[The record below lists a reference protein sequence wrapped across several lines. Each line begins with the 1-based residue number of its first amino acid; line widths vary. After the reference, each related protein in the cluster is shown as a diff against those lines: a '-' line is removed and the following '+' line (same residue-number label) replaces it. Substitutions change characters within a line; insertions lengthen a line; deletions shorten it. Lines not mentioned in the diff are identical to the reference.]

1 MLREYL
7 DNFLQEKL
15 PQNNNNSEFDKVPL
29 LAPADAEVDSEAQQV
44 TLRLEQNRGIVVD
57 TTTQP
62 ADQERRNR
70 DIGSRTKYVTY
81 LR

>member
-44 TLRLEQNRGIVVD
+44 TLRLEQNREIAVD
-57 TTTQP
+57 TATQP

-81 LR
+81 L

>member
-7 DNFLQEKL
+7 ENVLKEKL
-15 PQNNNNSEFDKVPL
+15 PRNNNNSEFDKVSL
-29 LAPADAEVDSEAQQV
+29 LAHVDAELDSEAQQV
-44 TLRLEQNRGIVVD
+44 TLRLEQNGGTVVD

-70 DIGSRTKYVTY
+70 GIGS
-81 LR
+81 

>member
-7 DNFLQEKL
+7 DNVLKEKL
-15 PQNNNNSEFDKVPL
+15 PRNNNNLEFDKVPL
-29 LAPADAEVDSEAQQV
+29 LADVDAELDSEAQQV
-44 TLRLEQNRGIVVD
+44 TLRLEQNGGTVVD

-70 DIGSRTKYVTY
+70 GIGS
-81 LR
+81 

>member
-29 LAPADAEVDSEAQQV
+29 LAPADAELDSEAQQV
-44 TLRLEQNRGIVVD
+44 TLRLEQNGGTVVD

-70 DIGSRTKYVTY
+70 GIGS
-81 LR
+81 